1 MQMHLQRTAGT
12 LEMPVAVEIILPDRI
27 SEEPMKSLYLL
38 HDYGGNRMQWNQRT
52 ALERYV
58 TGMNLAVIMIDG
70 NNRYFANPLDGH
82 NYGEYLTRELPDYL
96 EELLPLSKKQ
106 KDRMI
111 AGGGM
116 GGYGALRAC
125 LAEPERYGE
134 AIAWNPHLD
143 MEKLYEKKL
152 SPDLSYTF
160 GTMETWNDSDNN
172 LFYLA
177 GTKSRRGQKGSGAGR
192 IRIQW
197 ECGWRDLE
205 KARDLAKICRENG
218 RDVILSEKPDGRD
231 GAEKDIWEFYDQVLC
246 QWLSEKKKEWGE

>member
-106 KDRMI
+106 K
-111 AGGGM
+111 
-116 GGYGALRAC
+116 
-125 LAEPERYGE
+125 
-134 AIAWNPHLD
+134 
-143 MEKLYEKKL
+143 
-152 SPDLSYTF
+152 S
-160 GTMETWNDSDNN
+160 
-172 LFYLA
+172 
-177 GTKSRRGQKGSGAGR
+177 
-192 IRIQW
+192 
-197 ECGWRDLE
+197 
-205 KARDLAKICRENG
+205 IC
-218 RDVILSEKPDGRD
+218 
-231 GAEKDIWEFYDQVLC
+231 
-246 QWLSEKKKEWGE
+246 